1 MSGELLVE
9 VAVLTMYLVAMV
21 VAYKI
26 KKLDF
31 LIYASVFAFLFEN
44 FAVLF
49 ASEGTGYFYSN
60 SFLMYLG
67 EVPLFVVLAWGILL
81 LGAHLVSLKLKMS
94 KISRVFFVAFFVT
107 LVDFVIEG
115 VAVDLGYWVWVEAVG
130 GGNIFSYIF
139 APNFI
144 GWLGVSLG
152 FIVCYEYLEWK
163 WLSMFLGYLALLI
176 FGSFGY
182 LISFLFGVKGESGYV
197 SLMIIFMGLFWA
209 WVYFYHNNHILKKNR
224 KDFRVDF
231 SWGRYVVWM
240 RWGFYTFGL
249 FFFVLNEWYLD
260 WVYLVVVLGVLILEV
275 YFALRFGG
283 VLRKRA

>member
-1 MSGELLVE
+1 MLDTLIVE
-9 VAVLTMYLVAMV
+9 VAVLVLYFISLF

-49 ASEGTGYFYSN
+49 STESTGYFYSEN
-60 SFLMYLG
+60 FLMYLG
-67 EVPLFVVLAWGILL
+67 EVPLFVILAWGILL

-94 KISRVFFVAFFVT
+94 KVSRVFFVSFFVT

-115 VAVDLGYWVWVEAVG
+115 VAVDLGYWAWREAVG
-130 GGNIFSYIF
+130 GGNVFSYIF

-152 FIVCYEYLEWK
+152 FVVCYEYLEWK
-163 WLSMFLGYLALLI
+163 WLSCFLGYSALLVI
-176 FGSFGY
+176 GFFGY

-197 SLMIIFMGLFWA
+197 SLVIIFIGLFWT
-209 WVYFYHNNHILKKNR
+209 WFYFYHNNHILKKNR
-224 KDFRVDF
+224 QDFRADF
-231 SWGRYVVWM
+231 SWGKYVVWM
-240 RWGFYTFGL
+240 RWFFYLFGL
-249 FFFVLNEWYLD
+249 FFIVVNEWYLD
-260 WVYLVVVLGVLILEV
+260 FVYLSVVLAVLVLEV

-283 VLRKRA
+283 VLRKMI